1 MKISTKGRYALT
13 IMLDIAKKYNTDEF
27 VSINNIAEKENISQ
41 KYLERIVAILKKK
54 GLVKSSTGVS
64 GGYKLTKAPK
74 NYTIGEIIRAA
85 EENLNVVD
93 CIEKGKCPKNKTYGL
108 WEGLNKELN
117 DYLDNKTL
125 EDYM

>member
-74 NYTIGEIIRAA
+74 NYTIGEIIRADRKS
-85 EENLNVVD
+85 VV
-93 CIEKGKCPKNKTYGL
+93 
-108 WEGLNKELN
+108 
-117 DYLDNKTL
+117 
-125 EDYM
+125 